1 MLRWRGMEFIRSFG
15 GESSWKT
22 EK

>member
-1 MLRWRGMEFIRSFG
+1 MEFVQSFG